1 MRCGQGA
8 KTSLNTLAIF
18 VDVGAHR
25 YQHHTE
31 ASLIIEIQFY
41 ESIAQAALRG
51 VVTLVD
57 TEGSQLHTTFTKVL
71 ILTTYR
77 I

>member
-1 MRCGQGA
+1 M
-8 KTSLNTLAIF
+8 
-18 VDVGAHR
+18 DVGAHR

-31 ASLIIEIQFY
+31 ASLITEMEIQFY